1 MLRTRGTPYPAI
13 EPFDKRTLAVGGPH
27 ELYVEQNGRQNGMP
41 AVYLHGGPGGG
52 CQPSHR
58 QLFDPKRFRAVLF
71 DQRGAGLSRP
81 KRCLEQNTTQDLVE
95 DLERIRNELE
105 IERWLVVGGSW
116 GATLALAYAETHPE
130 RVTGLVLRA
139 VFLGGAQDVDWGL
152 RHAPRTFHPDL
163 WHRFAALLPAEERGD
178 PIAAY
183 GARLEQPDPAVHGPA
198 ALVWHDF
205 ERALSVLKPGAVA
218 LPDSLDEL
226 AGSGRRLPDSPFI
239 EWHYI
244 KNDCFLEPNAL
255 LDGAERLA
263 GIPGVIVQGRYDL
276 LCPPAASYALAE
288 RWPRAELRL
297 VEAAGHALSEPEVAK
312 AVLAAIEDFK
322 KPLL

>member
-1 MLRTRGTPYPAI
+1 MPRTAPYPAI

-27 ELYVEQNGRQNGMP
+27 ELYVEQNGTQNGIP

-52 CQPSHR
+52 CQPSQR

-81 KRCLEQNTTQDLVE
+81 KRCLERNTTQDLVA
-95 DLERIRNELE
+95 DLERIRSELA

-116 GATLALAYAETHPE
+116 GATLALAYAEAHPE

-139 VFLGGAQDVDWGL
+139 VFLGGARDVDWGL
-152 RHAPRTFHPDL
+152 GQAPRTFHPDL
-163 WHRFAALLPAEERGD
+163 WQRFAALLPPEERGD

-183 GARLEQPDPAVHGPA
+183 GARLENPDPAVHGPA

-205 ERALSVLKPGAVA
+205 ERGLSVLKPGAVA
-218 LPDSLDEL
+218 LPDSLDDL
-226 AGSGRRLPDSPFI
+226 AGSNRRLPDSPFV
-239 EWHYI
+239 EWHFI
-244 KNDCFLEPNAL
+244 KNHCFLAPGQL

-276 LCPPAASYALAE
+276 LCPPAASHALAE
-288 RWPRAELRL
+288 RWPEAELRL
-297 VEAAGHALSEPEVAK
+297 VEAAGHALAETEVAK

-322 KPLL
+322 KRLS

>member
-1 MLRTRGTPYPAI
+1 MPRSRAAPYPAI

-27 ELYVEQNGRQNGMP
+27 ELYVEQNGTQDGLP

-71 DQRGAGLSRP
+71 DQRGAGLSKP
-81 KRCLEQNTTQDLVE
+81 KRCLERNTTRDLVA
-95 DLERIRNELE
+95 DLERIRGELE

-116 GATLALAYAETHPE
+116 GATLALAYAEAHPE

-139 VFLGGAQDVDWGL
+139 VFLAGREDVDWAL
-152 RHAPRTFHPDL
+152 RRAPRIFHPDL
-163 WHRFAALLPAEERGD
+163 WRRFTGLLPPAERGD
-178 PIAAY
+178 PTAAY
-183 GARLEQPDPAVHGPA
+183 GARLEHPDPAVHGPA

-218 LPDSLDEL
+218 LPDSLDQL
-226 AGSGRRLPDSPFI
+226 AGSSRALPDSPFI

-244 KNDCFLEPNAL
+244 KHDCFMARGSL
-255 LDGAERLA
+255 LNGAERLA

-276 LCPPAASYALAE
+276 LCPPAASHALAE
-288 RWPRAELRL
+288 RWPEAELRL
-297 VEAAGHALSEPEVAK
+297 IEAAGHALSEPEVAK
-312 AVLAAIEDFK
+312 AVLAAIEEFK
-322 KPLL
+322 TRLA